1 MQAMSLPRQIRFLV
15 AGCAN
20 TALGLSLYPLL
31 LWCSPWLHQH
41 YLVALGV
48 AQVVCLLFAFATYK
62 LGVFRTKGFAAREFG
77 AFSTYYLFNYA
88 ANWAVLPALVEIG
101 RIPPILAQTLFTL
114 LLVAGSWFWHSRITF
129 RGGGGQ

>member
-1 MQAMSLPRQIRFLV
+1 MDSVAIPRQIRFLV
-15 AGCAN
+15 AGGAN

-31 LWCSPWLHQH
+31 LWSIPWLHQH
-41 YLVALGV
+41 YLVALAV

-88 ANWAVLPALVEIG
+88 ANWAVLPALVELGGIH
-101 RIPPILAQTLFTL
+101 PIIAQTVFTV

-129 RGGGGQ
+129 RSSGAR